1 MKKRLSYKNIL
12 LAAVIVATFAIV
24 TGMPGV
30 SWAQTADATLRG
42 KTAANADVVARNIA
56 TGVTRRT
63 KASEDGSYTI
73 PGLQPGTY
81 QVDAGPGTQTTVTL
95 TVASTATVDLLA
107 GEGAAASPGAE
118 LTEVT
123 VKSKRIYETRT
134 SEIGTT
140 VSLQTIDT
148 VPQLTRNFLEF
159 ADTVP
164 GMIFSV
170 NQSGQTSLTGGA
182 KAKEGKK

>member
-12 LAAVIVATFAIV
+12 LAAVIAATFAIV

-42 KTAANADVVARNIA
+42 KAAANADVVARNIA

-81 QVDAGPGTQTTVTL
+81 QVDAGPGTQ
-95 TVASTATVDLLA
+95 
-107 GEGAAASPGAE
+107 
-118 LTEVT
+118 
-123 VKSKRIYETRT
+123 R
-134 SEIGTT
+134 
-140 VSLQTIDT
+140 
-148 VPQLTRNFLEF
+148 
-159 ADTVP
+159 
-164 GMIFSV
+164 
-170 NQSGQTSLTGGA
+170 
-182 KAKEGKK
+182 